1 MRQRHHPPNCPVKP
15 WTQRAR
21 VTTSCQAGWRT
32 QASNF
37 PFGLVCLHNPDG
49 ELDPSS
55 HRFTQQVF
63 TDRIDGPLP
72 SGCGL
77 STYRCQPLRVLHE
90 RKKGLILPE
99 SEPINPGMTTA
110 PGTMRHTGSTVLCS
124 FQLSLLRKGSLED
137 HFQKIT
143 DIIEAASH
151 AILAACGELEQRN
164 GPESQGVEGP
174 GGSESGTAF
183 CSLPVLSRVSSQ
195 APQAPGSLRGSKPF

>member
-143 DIIEAASH
+143 DIMFHDRVITTLHGTCHHNA
-151 AILAACGELEQRN
+151 
-164 GPESQGVEGP
+164 PEYLSLQ
-174 GGSESGTAF
+174 
-183 CSLPVLSRVSSQ
+183 CSMTVSSQ
-195 APQAPGSLRGSKPF
+195 CSMALVITMLQNSCHHNDR